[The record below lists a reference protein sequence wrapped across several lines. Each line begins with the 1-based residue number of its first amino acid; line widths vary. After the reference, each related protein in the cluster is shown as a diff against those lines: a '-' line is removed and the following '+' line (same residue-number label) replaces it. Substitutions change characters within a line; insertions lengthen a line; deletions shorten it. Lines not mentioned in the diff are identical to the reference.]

1 MNCPNCNTQVKP
13 DMTFCG
19 RCGKSLADVTKE
31 TVPIRPSGTVKD
43 PEEME
48 KIFTDLVAYSWK
60 RYDEILINKR
70 LDEVLIGLVIASNVK
85 SGYSLID
92 ISSDGVNHYLRFEN
106 LSDGTRL
113 IFRLTNLSEDLTQ
126 AKVLGHVANV
136 TIGYGEKVRDLGK
149 IWQAFKAEVKSTFL
163 ITDEPGIITCDADL
177 TGGYIYA
184 QIPLI
189 FNLDNYLDKDHTYRA
204 DVDLLQLHINSTV
217 HSLRKYLKG
226 RLSM

>member
-1 MNCPNCNTQVKP
+1 MNCPNCNTQVRP

-19 RCGKSLADVTKE
+19 KCGNSLTASAKT
-31 TVPIRPSGTVKD
+31 TTIRQGVND
-43 PEEME
+43 PEELE
-48 KIFTDLVAYSWK
+48 KIFTDLVSYSWK
-60 RYDEILINKR
+60 RYDEILINRR

-85 SGYSLID
+85 NGYSMID
-92 ISSDGVNHYLRFEN
+92 ITSDGVNHYLRFEN

-136 TIGYGEKVRDLGK
+136 TIGYGEKVRDPGK
-149 IWQAFKAEVKSTFL
+149 IWQAFKAEVKSAFL
-163 ITDEPGIITCDADL
+163 ITDEPGIISCDADL

-204 DVDLLQLHINSTV
+204 DVDLLQLHINATV
-217 HSLRKYLKG
+217 HSLKKYLKG